1 MYNLALH
8 REFSYWSE
16 PLLTRFVWTYGL
28 FGDYSVYSVI
38 LIDGSAARTR
48 YQLSFKKILQ
58 HTLQDFYDPGNNQV
72 FNIIAQLSYL
82 AYRKNM
88 FVCFCRYYFKNTS
101 HCHCRT
107 DETWFDTAV
116 GFKKIVW
123 GTFTFYLSRFIYSL
137 YYDYR
142 TIFSLPKDEHILFQ
156 KVICCLRYNV
166 RKVNNILFLKVYCCL
181 R

>member
-1 MYNLALH
+1 MYNLALY

-88 FVCFCRYYFKNTS
+88 FADITS
-101 HCHCRT
+101 RT
-107 DETWFDTAV
+107 LHTVTA
-116 GFKKIVW
+116 GQMKL
-123 GTFTFYLSRFIYSL
+123 GL
-137 YYDYR
+137 
-142 TIFSLPKDEHILFQ
+142 IL
-156 KVICCLRYNV
+156 R
-166 RKVNNILFLKVYCCL
+166 
-181 R
+181 